1 MGWHHNDLTAAA
13 GGTEISNAFNNL
25 VGYTWDVDQTQHVAY
40 HGTDGHVHE
49 LWFHHGS
56 GWNHN
61 DLTTAAP
68 GSVAARGGLT
78 GYTWDVDQTQHV
90 VYHGFD
96 GHLHELWFHHGSGW
110 NHNDLTTAAPG
121 SPGPGGLPAGYTWDV
136 DQTQH
141 VVYMGSPH
149 GVDELWF
156 HHGNGW
162 RHNNLTRAAGGP
174 PNSSS
179 QRLVGYTWD
188 VDKTQHVVSG
198 GSNNHVNELWF
209 NGQWHYNDL
218 TVAAGG
224 PIPTGPEAAYT
235 WDVDQTQHVVHG
247 SSDGHLHE
255 LWFHH
260 GNGWNHNDL
269 TTAAAGSP
277 PRGGRFTG
285 YTWDVDQTQ
294 HVVYQTHTGGD
305 QSGVHELWFH
315 HGNGWNH
322 NDIRDEAGGPHAL
335 LGSHLV
341 GYTWDVDQTQHVVY
355 RGTDGHIHE
364 LWFHH

>member
-1 MGWHHNDLTAAA
+1 MGWHHNDLTAAS
-13 GGTEISNAFNNL
+13 GGPEIGGAFNNL
-25 VGYTWDVDQTQHVAY
+25 AGYTWDVDQTQHVVYLGTDGHVHELWFHHGSGWNHNDLTTAAPGNVAALGLTGY
-40 HGTDGHVHE
+40 TWDVDQTQHVVYRGTDGHVHE

-68 GSVAARGGLT
+68 GSPEPHGLPT

-90 VYHGFD
+90 VYLG
-96 GHLHELWFHHGSGW
+96 
-110 NHNDLTTAAPG
+110 
-121 SPGPGGLPAGYTWDV
+121 
-136 DQTQH
+136 
-141 VVYMGSPH
+141 PH
-149 GVDELWF
+149 GIDELWF

-179 QRLVGYTWD
+179 PRLMGYTWD

-218 TVAAGG
+218 TAAAGS
-224 PIPTGPEAAYT
+224 PISTGPEAAYT

-255 LWFHH
+255 LWYHH

-277 PRGGRFTG
+277 PLGGRFTG

-294 HVVYQTHTGGD
+294 HVVYQTHPG
-305 QSGVHELWFH
+305 GVHELWYH

-322 NDIRDEAGGPHAL
+322 NDIKSEAGGAPAL
-335 LGSHLV
+335 LGGHLV

-355 RGTDGHIHE
+355 RGTDGHVHE